1 MNSVASFRSSC
12 PPRLRTCHA
21 GLIALACGLA
31 FGCRSEPPPAA
42 AAPTPVAS
50 ASAPHAAQNLALGL
64 GEPRRP
70 EPFTIE
76 QRLLDAVRRNDRPT
90 IERALERGA
99 PLGARDDIGRGVV
112 LLAVLDAQN
121 LDLVRWLHAQGAA
134 LDEPDHGGRNALSF
148 AAETGQT
155 EVARYL
161 LDQGTLVD
169 RRDVQQRT
177 ALFNAALGN
186 HAEIVAL
193 LLARGADPNARD
205 QFADTPL
212 IVACAKGNAPV
223 ATLLLAHGADPSLR
237 DQEGRTAYERSAPG
251 ACPPPAGHA
260 G

>member
-1 MNSVASFRSSC
+1 M
-12 PPRLRTCHA
+12 
-21 GLIALACGLA
+21 IALLCGLVL
-31 FGCRSEPPPAA
+31 GCRADPPPVATPAPAA
-42 AAPTPVAS
+42 SP
-50 ASAPHAAQNLALGL
+50 APHAAQNLALGL

-121 LDLVRWLHAQGAA
+121 LDLVRWLRAKGAA
-134 LDEPDHGGRNALSF
+134 VDEPDAGGRNALSF

-155 EVARYL
+155 EVARFL
-161 LDQGTLVD
+161 LDQGSLVE

-186 HAEIVAL
+186 HTEIVAL
-193 LLARGADPNARD
+193 LLDRGADPNARD
-205 QFADTPL
+205 QFGDTPL
-212 IVACAKGNAPV
+212 IVACAKGSGPA
-223 ATLLLAHGADPSLR
+223 AALLLARGADASLR
-237 DQEGRTAYERSAPG
+237 DQEGRTAYDRSAPG
-251 ACPPPAGHA
+251 ACVPPAGS
-260 G
+260 GG